1 MSELYYN
8 NIVKLLDDTVIAKYN
23 FVYYRNKLEKTFDK
37 YYPHSNIKIINL
49 IQDYNLKKNT
59 EYIALKE
66 LIKNVSYYYDLYNSL
81 LNELKSKNI
90 SSNEYKMILKKIY

>member
-8 NIVKLLDDTVIAKYN
+8 NIAKLLDDTVIAKYN

-37 YYPHSNIKIINL
+37 YYPHSNVKIINL

-59 EYIALKE
+59 EYTALKE
-66 LIKNVSYYYDLYNSL
+66 LIKNVSYYYDLYSSL